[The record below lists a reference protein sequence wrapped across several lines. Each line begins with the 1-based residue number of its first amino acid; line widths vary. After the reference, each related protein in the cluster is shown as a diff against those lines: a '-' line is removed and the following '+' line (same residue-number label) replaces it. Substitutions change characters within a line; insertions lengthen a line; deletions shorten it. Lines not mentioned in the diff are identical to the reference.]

1 MLTWCAKDA
10 AAPGGSFKP
19 ILLFGKIMATRVK
32 GINQGDSVIGV
43 ETKGKN
49 PVLL

>member
-1 MLTWCAKDA
+1 MLTWGAKGA
-10 AAPGGSFKP
+10 ATPGGTFKP
-19 ILLFGKIMATRVK
+19 ILLFGKLIANIVK
-32 GINQGDSVIGV
+32 GINQGDSVIGG